1 MRYTTSVNGITYQIE
16 INSAHQI
23 MVDGEVFSV
32 DFESVSHQPLY
43 SLLLDGGSH
52 EAYIEFDAD
61 GWQVLHH
68 GDRYTVTVADERT
81 QRLAQLGGMQAAAGG
96 REFLLKAPMPGLV
109 VSVPVAAGQPV
120 ERGDLLLVL
129 ESMKMQNELRAPRA
143 GTVQRVRAQAG
154 QSVEQNTLLLVIT

>member
-1 MRYTTSVNGITYQIE
+1 MKYTTSVNGNTYQIE

-23 MVDGEVFSV
+23 TVDGEIFAV

-52 EAYIEFDAD
+52 EAYIEYDAE
-61 GWQVLHH
+61 GWQVLHR
-68 GDRYTVTVADERT
+68 GDRYTVSVADERM
-81 QRLAQLGGMQAAAGG
+81 QRLAQLGGLQADAAG

-109 VSVPVAAGQPV
+109 VSVPVADGQPV
-120 ERGDLLLVL
+120 EKGDLLLVL

-143 GTVQRVRAQAG
+143 GTVQRIRAQAG
-154 QSVEQNTLLLVIT
+154 QSVEQHALLLALV